1 MSITIG
7 IVWGILSALILF
19 ITTKYYM
26 PKLSLRSNAK
36 LSDKQNT
43 GSKKLYKI
51 ILCMIFIV
59 LFSGICG
66 YYASENATSI
76 VNIVRIAVAFM
87 VLLLAAQTDH
97 KYMIIPNLCSEILL
111 VAGIIS
117 IIVEFIY
124 DRENVAAWTF
134 NCIISTIITLIV
146 LLILN
151 RVTKGGIGMGDVKIF
166 SLLSFL
172 CGLRCVFATLMLA
185 FTLCAFVSLF
195 LILLKKK
202 TMKDALPLG
211 PFIYFGYGISIILA
225 II

>member
-7 IVWGILSALILF
+7 IIWGILSALTLF

-26 PKLSLRSNAK
+26 PKLSQRSNATLPDK
-36 LSDKQNT
+36 KDSDNQKM
-43 GSKKLYKI
+43 YKI
-51 ILCMIFIV
+51 IFGMALIV
-59 LFSGICG
+59 LFSGVCG

-76 VNIVRIAVAFM
+76 VNIIRIAVAFI
-87 VLLLAAQTDH
+87 VLLLVAQTDH

-111 VAGIIS
+111 VAGVVS
-117 IIVEFIY
+117 IIVEFIC

-134 NCIISTIITLIV
+134 NCILSAVITLIV
-146 LLILN
+146 LLLLN
-151 RVTKGGIGMGDVKIF
+151 RITKGGIGMGDVKIF
-166 SLLSFL
+166 SSLSFL

-195 LILLKKK
+195 LILFKKK